1 LQAARLAPPGRP
13 RPVLRHDIC
22 CVPRLRLPAH
32 RDVLVAI
39 GEFGHHRAGDPGLGF
54 VGFSTF
60 FLSSLAGRLPL
71 IGSSISC

>member
-1 LQAARLAPPGRP
+1 MTFVACPGF
-13 RPVLRHDIC
+13 VGEFG
-22 CVPRLRLPAH
+22 LPAH